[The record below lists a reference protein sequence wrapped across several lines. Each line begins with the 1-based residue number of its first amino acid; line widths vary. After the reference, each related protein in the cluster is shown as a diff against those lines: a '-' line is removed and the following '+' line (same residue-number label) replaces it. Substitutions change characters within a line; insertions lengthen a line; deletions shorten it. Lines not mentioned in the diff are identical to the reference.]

1 MPGKNRKSRSFLS
14 HKVDCRIPENKYLE
28 LQKLL
33 SQGQGLTMSEL
44 VRNILMNRK
53 IRVVHYDSGLDLILE
68 KLSDQSAV
76 IQSISIQINQLIKTF
91 FQTEELSDKKA
102 IIRKTENFLAQVISN
117 QAKLE
122 RDWGKLLLTWLQK

>member
-1 MPGKNRKSRSFLS
+1 M
-14 HKVDCRIPENKYLE
+14 E

-53 IRVVHYDSGLDLILE
+53 IKVVHHDASLDLILE
-68 KLSDQSAV
+68 KLSNQSSI

-91 FQTEELSDKKA
+91 WQTEDLSEKKS

-117 QAKLE
+117 QTKLE
-122 RDWGKLLLTWLQK
+122 RDWEKLLQTWLQK